1 MRIAFFTDTY
11 YPQLNGV
18 TISVDNLAEE
28 LREKG
33 HTVYIFAPK
42 LRKRKTKKD
51 DDLTN
56 IRTVSLLARN
66 TPTPVYVPM
75 PTSYREYIKMYRL
88 EFDIIHAHGN
98 GAFSLLG
105 YQVARMKGIP
115 YVLTFH
121 TLLNKYTHYFLRGHV
136 VKPGMVESALKIF
149 ANLCDGIIT
158 PSEKMKKELL
168 RFGIKKQIHVIP
180 SFVNQ
185 EGFAHVKKE
194 YLHKRFEIPA
204 SSPILLSVGRLG
216 KEKNFEFIIEIFE
229 ELAKKDRQSHLVIV
243 GHGTENKHLRQ
254 KVEDLDLSSRIH
266 FTGKINKR
274 YINSVYA
281 DADIFVFASVTE
293 TQGLVLLEAC
303 AAKLPVVVVDDPA
316 FDNMIMNGKNG
327 YVVPLQ
333 KKAFVEKIQVLL
345 KDKNLRKT
353 MGEYS
358 SVLLEN
364 HFSPD
369 ELTDAVLDVYNQA
382 LAVKSKERT
391 LYRINR
397 VTMQKLKQATQLL
410 DRTFR

>member
-18 TISVDNLAEE
+18 TISVDNFSEE
-28 LREKG
+28 LRKKG

-56 IRTVSLLARN
+56 IATVSVFARN

-75 PTSYREYIKMYRL
+75 PTSYKEYIKMYRL

-105 YQVARMKGIP
+105 YQVARIKGIP
-115 YVLTFH
+115 YILTFH
-121 TLLNKYTHYFLRGHV
+121 TLLNKYTHYVFRGHV
-136 VKPGMVESALKIF
+136 IKPGMIESALKIF
-149 ANLCDGIIT
+149 ANLSDGIIA
-158 PSEKMKKELL
+158 PSEKMKKELV
-168 RFGIKKQIHVIP
+168 RYGIKKPIHVIP
-180 SFVNQ
+180 SFINQ
-185 EGFAHVKKE
+185 EGFTHVKKN

-216 KEKNFEFIIEIFE
+216 KEKNFDFIIEIFE
-229 ELAKKDRQSHLVIV
+229 ELAKKDIHSHLVIV
-243 GHGTENKHLRQ
+243 GHGTENKYLKQ
-254 KVEDLDLSSRIH
+254 KVENLNLSSRIH
-266 FTGKINKR
+266 FPGKINKK
-274 YINSVYA
+274 YISSVYS

-303 AAKLPVVVVDDPA
+303 AAKLPIVVVDDPA
-316 FDNMIMNGKNG
+316 FKNMVVNGKNG

-333 KKAFVEKIQVLL
+333 KKAFVEKIQLLL
-345 KDKNLRKT
+345 KDKTLRKAL
-353 MGEYS
+353 GEHS
-358 SVLLEN
+358 SELLEKN
-364 HFSPD
+364 FSP
-369 ELTDAVLDVYNQA
+369 EQLTDAVLDVYRQA
-382 LAVKSKERT
+382 LAAKSKEKA

-397 VTMQKLKQATQLL
+397 VTMQKLRKATQLL
-410 DRTFR
+410 DRTFK